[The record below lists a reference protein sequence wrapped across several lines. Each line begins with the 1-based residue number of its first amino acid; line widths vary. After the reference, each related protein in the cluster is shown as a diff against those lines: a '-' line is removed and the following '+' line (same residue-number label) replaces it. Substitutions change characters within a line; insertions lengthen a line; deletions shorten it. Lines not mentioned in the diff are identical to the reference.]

1 MATIA
6 TTMPVGAG
14 RPAPPNGA
22 VPRILPNGL
31 SSAVSL
37 RRFSVAEY
45 QRMIDE
51 GYFAGDEAYELI
63 EGLIVHKMA
72 RDPIHDA
79 CLANASRVLAALLPS
94 IGWHFR
100 VQSAVVGVDS
110 QPEPDLAL
118 ARGVEFDYLTRHP
131 DHDDVPLVIEVA
143 NSSLSDDRAWKSR
156 VYASAGFAIYWIINL
171 IDSRIEIYSDPS
183 GPDSA
188 PAYRRRDDY
197 VIGQSVPF
205 NVPQSPAKAVA
216 VSDLLPPAPA
226 RS

>member
-6 TTMPVGAG
+6 TTMPVGTAH
-14 RPAPPNGA
+14 PAPANGP

-31 SSAVSL
+31 SSAVFL
-37 RRFSVAEY
+37 RRFSVREY

-79 CLANASRVLAALLPS
+79 CLANANRVLAALLPTA
-94 IGWHFR
+94 GWHFR

-118 ARGVEFDYLTRHP
+118 TRGVEFDYLAHHP
-131 DHDDVPLVIEVA
+131 EADDVPLVIEVS
-143 NSSLSDDRAWKSR
+143 NSSLADDRAWKSR
-156 VYASAGFAIYWIINL
+156 VYASARFDVYWIINL
-171 IDSRIEIYSDPS
+171 IDSRVEVYSDPS

-197 VIGQSVPF
+197 VMGQSVPF
-205 NVPQSPAKAVA
+205 NVPPAPGKTVL
-216 VSDLLPPAPA
+216 VRDLLPPAV